1 MKRVVLFMLA
11 FIVWCLL
18 AWPYNSAA
26 GTWDGQSL
34 LVGAVA
40 ALAVAVLF
48 GSLFTGAPLGFFNP
62 RRYLWL
68 LIYIPVFVYYCI
80 KANFQVVYLVLH
92 PDMPIEPGIVKVRT
106 TLRNPS
112 AITALANSITL
123 TPGTLTVDANAQ
135 GELYVHWLKV
145 KTADEEGASKEI
157 VSKFEPFL
165 KKIFE

>member
-1 MKRVVLFMLA
+1 MKRVVLFVLA

-18 AWPYNSAA
+18 VWPYDSET
-26 GTWDGQSL
+26 GWDGQGL

-48 GSLFTGAPLGFFNP
+48 GSLFTGAPVGFLNP
-62 RRYLWL
+62 IRYMWL
-68 LIYIPVFVYYCI
+68 LLYIPVFVYYCI
-80 KANFQVVYLVLH
+80 RANLQVVYLVLH
-92 PDMPIEPGIVKVRT
+92 PEMPIEPGIVKVRT

-123 TPGTLTVDANAQ
+123 TPGTLTVDANTQ

-145 KTADEEGASKEI
+145 ETADEVEASRKI

-165 KKIFE
+165 RRIFE